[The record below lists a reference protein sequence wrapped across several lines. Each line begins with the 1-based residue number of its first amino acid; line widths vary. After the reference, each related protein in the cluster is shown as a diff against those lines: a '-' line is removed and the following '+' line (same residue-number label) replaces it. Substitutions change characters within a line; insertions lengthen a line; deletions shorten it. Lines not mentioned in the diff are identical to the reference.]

1 MSAAH
6 GDESHGPALCVFRS
20 QAGVVSVCRC
30 GVVTLT
36 MQHLSLRLR
45 PDAFREL
52 TQLLAHAQ
60 TRLDRVSATA
70 PAEPDAAPDPAQV
83 RRRLH

>member
-1 MSAAH
+1 MSVPY
-6 GDESHGPALCVFRS
+6 GDESHGPALCLFRTP
-20 QAGVVSVCRC
+20 AGEVSVYRC

-52 TQLLAHAQ
+52 TRLLAHAQ
-60 TRLDRVSATA
+60 ARLDHVGAPVS
-70 PAEPDAAPDPAQV
+70 AEPDLSLEPIEV